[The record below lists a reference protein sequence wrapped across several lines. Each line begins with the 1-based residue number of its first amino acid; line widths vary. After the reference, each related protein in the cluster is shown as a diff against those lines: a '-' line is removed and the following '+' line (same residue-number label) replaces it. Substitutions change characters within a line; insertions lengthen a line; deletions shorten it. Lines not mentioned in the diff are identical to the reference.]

1 MPGPPSSQFK
11 GNAKM
16 PLINRDRDDRDSL
29 GELYEFLWDPTVGP
43 WQKLGMFIFVTAGMA
58 AIVLVIRMFL

>member
-1 MPGPPSSQFK
+1 
-11 GNAKM
+11 M
-16 PLINRDRDDRDSL
+16 PLINRDRDDKDSL

-58 AIVLVIRMFL
+58 AIVLVIRMFI